1 MENEKI
7 TTEKMIQL
15 GFSVTPKYFKI
26 LKFRLEKH
34 PTMNWLIYKEKR
46 KDSEYLKT
54 MKCLFD
60 FMLRNKILSE
70 EDFKNDISLPHELS

>member
-15 GFSVTPKYFKI
+15 GFSEKPRSFKI
-26 LKFRLEKH
+26 LNYRLQKH
-34 PTMNWLIYKEKR
+34 PTMNWLIYKAKG
-46 KDSEYLKT
+46 KNSEYLKT

-60 FMLRNKILSE
+60 FMCRNKILSE
-70 EDFKNDISLPHELS
+70 EDLKNDILLPHELS